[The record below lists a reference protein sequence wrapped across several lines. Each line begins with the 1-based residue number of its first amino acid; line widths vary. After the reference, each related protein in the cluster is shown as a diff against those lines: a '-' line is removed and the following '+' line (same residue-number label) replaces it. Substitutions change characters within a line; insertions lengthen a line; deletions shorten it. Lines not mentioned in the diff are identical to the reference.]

1 MVDRTA
7 IKINQFFVILFS
19 LSAFLLDEPL
29 IAFFLGLIM
38 ISGSF
43 FPKLA
48 VFQLFYQWVIKPSGW
63 IKPELINELS
73 NPHQFAS
80 AMGGTMMIT
89 STLFILFLNLEAF
102 GWAIILL
109 VALLALTNLV
119 LGFCAGCFLYFQI
132 SRVRK
137 IINSKGD
144 I

>member
-1 MVDRTA
+1 
-7 IKINQFFVILFS
+7 
-19 LSAFLLDEPL
+19 
-29 IAFFLGLIM
+29 
-38 ISGSF
+38 
-43 FPKLA
+43 
-48 VFQLFYQWVIKPSGW
+48 
-63 IKPELINELS
+63 
-73 NPHQFAS
+73 
-80 AMGGTMMIT
+80 MGGTMMIT